1 VLDAW
6 KAQLLRQLYWETEVV
21 LGGGHSAVDRR
32 IRVAEAKAQLRS
44 ALKDWSDEEFESYAK
59 RHYPAYWLKMDLAHK
74 IYHARLLRQLAD
86 ARAPLVAAVAL
97 DNKRGATELTVIAPD
112 HRRLLST
119 VAGACAACGANIV
132 DAHIFTTADGLAL
145 DTIVC
150 SRAFSFD
157 DDEQRRGDR
166 IAAFAKKAL
175 RGEVAVADAI
185 EARSAKTPRANAFS
199 IAPEVVIDN
208 SLSLDCTVLEISGL
222 DREGLLFEITNAIS
236 KLNLNIVS
244 AHVTTF
250 GERAVDAIYVKDLTG
265 GKIVSPSRQ
274 ATIKRQLLEIFSG
287 PDEKRGANEAAS
299 TSPERT

>member
-1 VLDAW
+1 
-6 KAQLLRQLYWETEVV
+6 
-21 LGGGHSAVDRR
+21 
-32 IRVAEAKAQLRS
+32 
-44 ALKDWSDEEFESYAK
+44 
-59 RHYPAYWLKMDLAHK
+59 MDLAHK
-74 IYHARLLRQLAD
+74 VYHAQLLRQLAD

-97 DNKRGATELTVIAPD
+97 DNKRGAIELTVIAPD

-145 DTIVC
+145 DTMLC
-150 SRAFSFD
+150 SRAFAFD
-157 DDEQRRGDR
+157 DDELRRGDR

-175 RGEVAVADAI
+175 RGEATIADAI
-185 EARSAKTPRANAFS
+185 KARTAKTSQTTAFF

-208 SLSLDCTVLEISGL
+208 SLSNDCTVLEVSGL
-222 DREGLLFEITNAIS
+222 DREGLLFELTNVIS

-265 GKIVSPSRQ
+265 GKILLPSRQ
-274 ATIKRQLLEIFSG
+274 ATIKRQLLDIFSA
-287 PDEKRGANEAAS
+287 PNEKRGAKGADLSSA
-299 TSPERT
+299 ERT